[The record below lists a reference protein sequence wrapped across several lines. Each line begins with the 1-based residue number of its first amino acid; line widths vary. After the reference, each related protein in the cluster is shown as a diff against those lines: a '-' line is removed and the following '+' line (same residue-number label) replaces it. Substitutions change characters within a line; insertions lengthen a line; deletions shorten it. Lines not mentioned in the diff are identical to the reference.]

1 MAQRVHHPVT
11 EEEVVDLARKEA
23 ATLVRKGED
32 LAQVLAEVTVLHHAV
47 EWVKDHTEVAHKAV
61 QEAVRK
67 A

>member
-1 MAQRVHHPVT
+1 VHHLVT
-11 EEEVVDLARKEA
+11 EEEAVGLDRKEV
-23 ATLVRKGED
+23 ATRVHKEED
-32 LAQVLAEVTVLHHAV
+32 LALVPAEVTVLHHAV